1 MESEST
7 HYENDQMKERSNIC
21 PQLTANDSTLLK
33 AFQDCLEITSNP
45 NKRKRPVIHESA
57 RTSKKRILNDNAN
70 TSNNDTR
77 IREKIFY
84 PFWTDASKE
93 LSSKL
98 WLPEGIDY
106 VNIKSDSWFSVQMCK
121 IPIMENWPKI
131 CYELLPPDITVCEPY
146 LTNLTRVN
154 ENKKKQTKTGKQQKN
169 ESLKMRKIRLYPNTE
184 QQAILKRWMGTS
196 RWTYNQSLR
205 IYKSGV
211 KDLKLVRKLVINKE
225 NFENDKDKCWVLK
238 TPSSIRDNA
247 FLEFKKNLK
256 TELKKKRKFVM
267 KFKSKKYCKKDQ
279 IRINVRDY
287 DREEGQFSFLKKI
300 KKSEAIDMKNKNEI
314 IISRDKLN
322 MYYLHVPIP
331 LSIRNEKEG
340 GII

>member
-21 PQLTANDSTLLK
+21 PQLMANDSTLLK

-121 IPIMENWPKI
+121 IPNVENWPKI
-131 CYELLPPDITVCEPY
+131 RYELLPPDITVCEPY
-146 LTNLTRVN
+146 LTNLTRN
-154 ENKKKQTKTGKQQKN
+154 TEKKKKQTKTGKQQKN
-169 ESLKMRKIRLYPNTE
+169 ESLKMRKIRLYPDKE

-256 TELKKKRKFVM
+256 TELKKKR
-267 KFKSKKYCKKDQ
+267 
-279 IRINVRDY
+279 
-287 DREEGQFSFLKKI
+287 
-300 KKSEAIDMKNKNEI
+300 
-314 IISRDKLN
+314 
-322 MYYLHVPIP
+322 
-331 LSIRNEKEG
+331 
-340 GII
+340 